1 MGYFIW
7 MCLLGIIIGMITP
20 HKNISW
26 WEFSILGLLAY
37 SGYEL
42 TIVKYVRKI
51 NQISDDMFD
60 LKRDMGLIDDE
71 GSIDRELTTK
81 YQKDYYLNNKVY
93 WHIYWDFIS
102 KTDLEKSLKDNYKF
116 TERQK
121 AKAFA
126 REIFRKRGNEVSE
139 IRKSIE
145 ENERSTKEILKE
157 LRDEW
162 KNAENQNGIS
172 KGELNRIRR
181 DYKWK
186 YAVTRKI
193 SRELK
198 DGEVFDKDWSPRN
211 YYLFDLLQ
219 G

>member
-1 MGYFIW
+1 
-7 MCLLGIIIGMITP
+7 MITP